1 MRKLIAILIGVTVIF
16 SVAACSSG
24 SSKPVEQAA
33 ETTAAE
39 TTAPEPESETQVAE
53 QETRE
58 GDGSDMTEAEQYVY
72 ELKENENLFIEKTVF
87 NEDVIIKGD
96 YGQITFAYCDFNANI
111 VNEAKEG
118 TKVWIG
124 EGNIFRNGCKC
135 IFRNGVKEADMEYD
149 TPKFMSW
156 IPVEVVSEDCV
167 GAATA
172 LNGVEVNYNGE
183 VYHIE
188 DSTLYMDEEH
198 PEDGMVPY
206 EGQEDANF
214 LYVGKW
220 YENGELQTLVL
231 CEHIPM

>member
-1 MRKLIAILIGVTVIF
+1 MRRMIAIMVSVVLIL
-16 SVAACSSG
+16 SLAACGGASA
-24 SSKPVEQAA
+24 KAQEAAPETVA
-33 ETTAAE
+33 ETTAAVTE
-39 TTAPEPESETQVAE
+39 AEAAEAE

-58 GDGSDMTEAEQYVY
+58 GDGSDMTEAAQYVY
-72 ELKENENLFIEKTVF
+72 ELKENENLFIEKTIF

-124 EGNIFRNGCKC
+124 EGNIFKNGCKC
-135 IFRNGVKEADMEYD
+135 IFRNGIKEGNMEYD
-149 TPKFMSW
+149 MPKFMTW
-156 IPVEVVSEDCV
+156 IPVEVVSEDCL
-167 GAATA
+167 GSATA

-188 DSTLYMDEEH
+188 DSTLFMDEEH
-198 PEDGMVPY
+198 PENGMVPY
-206 EGQEDANF
+206 EGQENANF